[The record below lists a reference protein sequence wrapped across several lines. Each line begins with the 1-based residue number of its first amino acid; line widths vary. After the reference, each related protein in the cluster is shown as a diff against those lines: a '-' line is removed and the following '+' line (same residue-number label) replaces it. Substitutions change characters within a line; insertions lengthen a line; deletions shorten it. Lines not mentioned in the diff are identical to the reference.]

1 MISKCNTCTD
11 FRINYPKEPLR
22 PTPISNVPWQLVGS
36 DLFTLNNEDY
46 LVIVDYYSK
55 FFQLAILKTPE
66 AKLSSSLHIKSAF
79 DRHGIRYEV
88 RSDNGPQYTSRD
100 FKDFAR
106 KWSFKHTSSSPYN
119 PQGNGLAEKLS
130 RL

>member
-1 MISKCNTCTD
+1 M
-11 FRINYPKEPLR
+11 R
-22 PTPISNVPWQLVGS
+22 PTPIPDVPWQLVGS

-55 FFQLAILKTPE
+55 FFQLAKLEDTRSKTV
-66 AKLSSSLHIKSAF
+66 IMRTKSAF
-79 DRHGIRYEV
+79 ARHGIRYEV

-119 PQGNGLAEKLS
+119 PQGNGLAEKNCPDCETYVRKS
-130 RL
+130 

>member
-1 MISKCNTCTD
+1 M
-11 FRINYPKEPLR
+11 R
-22 PTPISNVPWQLVGS
+22 PTPIPDVPWQLVGS

-79 DRHGIRYEV
+79 ARHGIRYEV

>member
-22 PTPISNVPWQLVGS
+22 PTPIPDVPWQLVGS

-55 FFQLAILKTPE
+55 FFQLAKLEDTRSKTVIM
-66 AKLSSSLHIKSAF
+66 HMKSAF
-79 DRHGIRYEV
+79 ARHGIRYEV
-88 RSDNGPQYTSRD
+88 RSDNGTQYTSRN
-100 FKDFAR
+100 FKNFVW
-106 KWSFKHTSSSPYN
+106 KWSFKHSS
-119 PQGNGLAEKLS
+119 
-130 RL
+130 